1 MRANIKARTREQEKH
16 TKHTKH
22 THEYND
28 KQKRD
33 GGKR

>member
-1 MRANIKARTREQEKH
+1 MRANIKTRTREQEKH
-16 TKHTKH
+16 TKYTKH

>member
-1 MRANIKARTREQEKH
+1 MRANIKARTREQE
-16 TKHTKH
+16 KHTKH